1 VSARERRAPGT
12 DPGPGTALLEARGLT
27 VDLDT
32 VRGRVR
38 VVDDLD
44 LTVLR
49 GRTMGLVGESGSGK
63 SISALGIVGL
73 LPPAGQISGGRV
85 VFNGDDLVAM
95 HPRHRA
101 RIRGRDIGM
110 IFQEPSRNLDPSFT
124 VGYQIAAVVRRHWG
138 WSRKA
143 AWRRAVEMLD
153 MVGIARAGERAHSH
167 PHQLSGGMCQRVM
180 IAIALV
186 CEPQLLIADEPT
198 TALDVTVQAQI
209 LALLGQLQ
217 AEMGLGILF
226 ITHDLGIVAELCDDV
241 SVMYAGQ
248 VVEQAPADEVF
259 ARPRHPYTEGL
270 LVSIPDPRRRQD
282 RLRFIPGR
290 VPTVGAWPV
299 GCRFAARCAHA
310 TEACVAEPV
319 ALGRAGDEGGL
330 SRCIRAAE
338 LALEGI
344 A

>member
-1 VSARERRAPGT
+1 MSTTETLDPKAP
-12 DPGPGTALLEARGLT
+12 LLEIKDLHIHFDTGRGIAE
-27 VDLDT
+27 
-32 VRGRVR
+32 
-38 VVDDLD
+38 VVNG
-44 LTVLR
+44 VGLR
-49 GRTMGLVGESGSGK
+49 LEAGKVHGLVGESGSGK
-63 SISALGIVGL
+63 SVTSRAVMDL
-73 LPPAGQISGGRV
+73 LPRRRMFRRDGSIR
-85 VFNGDDLVAM
+85 FNGREIMGLTEDQM
-95 HPRHRA
+95 RA
-101 RIRGRDIGM
+101 EIRGRHISMVFQDPMTALNPVMRIG
-110 IFQEPSRNLDPSFT
+110 Q
-124 VGYQIAAVVRRHWG
+124 QISLPLRRHFG
-138 WSRKA
+138 ISKKE
-143 AWRRAVEMLD
+143 AWERAVELLHQ
-153 MVGIARAGERAHSH
+153 VGIPNPAEKVRSY
-167 PHQLSGGMCQRVM
+167 PHEMSGGQRQRVM
-180 IAIALV
+180 IAIALA
-186 CEPQLLIADEPT
+186 CDPELLIADEPT

-209 LALLGQLQ
+209 LDLFDKLREERNLAILLVS
-217 AEMGLGILF
+217 
-226 ITHDLGIVAELCDDV
+226 HDLSLIAERCDDV